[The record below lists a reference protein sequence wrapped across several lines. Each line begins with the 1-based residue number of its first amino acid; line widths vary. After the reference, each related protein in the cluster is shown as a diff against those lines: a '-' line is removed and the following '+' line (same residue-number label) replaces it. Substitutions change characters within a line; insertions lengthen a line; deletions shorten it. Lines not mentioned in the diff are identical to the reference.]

1 MSRGSALMEDTVLLG
16 ELVFSLLFCALRLHF
31 SQVKCRVSFME
42 MKRVL
47 DAGFRTG
54 KGNHVQTDFFL
65 FRNSI
70 SLRIDYVLLCFS
82 I

>member
-47 DAGFRTG
+47 DAGFRTE
-54 KGNHVQTDFFL
+54 KWNHVQTDFFL